1 MESKILVVFP
11 VERQCK
17 GRQLMAESQQN
28 RLNRIE
34 EKIDKMSEAIIQM
47 ARFEEKLDNYEKY
60 RDESWARMNRFSEKL
75 DRIEKKVDDNAHTV
89 GLINKLFWVAIV
101 AFSGAVATQIW
112 M

>member
-1 MESKILVVFP
+1 
-11 VERQCK
+11 
-17 GRQLMAESQQN
+17 MAESQQN

-89 GLINKLFWVAIV
+89 GRYGGVRWG
-101 AFSGAVATQIW
+101 SGNPNMDVRKPK
-112 M
+112 

>member
-1 MESKILVVFP
+1 
-11 VERQCK
+11 
-17 GRQLMAESQQN
+17 MAESQQN

-34 EKIDKMSEAIIQM
+34 EKIDKMSEALIQM
-47 ARFEEKLDNYEKY
+47 ARFEEKLDTYEKY
-60 RDESWARMNRFSEKL
+60 RDESWARMKRFSEKL

>member
-1 MESKILVVFP
+1 
-11 VERQCK
+11 
-17 GRQLMAESQQN
+17 MAESQQN

-89 GLINKLFWVAIV
+89 RLINKLFWVAIV

>member
-1 MESKILVVFP
+1 MEV
-11 VERQCK
+11 
-17 GRQLMAESQQN
+17 LMPDSE

-34 EKIDKMSEAIIQM
+34 QKVDKIAEAMVEM
-47 ARFEEKLDNYEKY
+47 ARFEQKLDNYEKY

-75 DRIEKKVDDNAHTV
+75 DSIEKKVDENAHTV

-101 AFSGAVATQIW
+101 AFSGAVAAQIW

>member
-1 MESKILVVFP
+1 MEM
-11 VERQCK
+11 
-17 GRQLMAESQQN
+17 LMPTED

-34 EKIDKMSEAIIQM
+34 EKIDKMAEAIILM
-47 ARFEEKLDNYEKY
+47 ARFEEKLDNYGKY

-75 DRIEKKVDDNAHTV
+75 DRIEKKVDENAHTV

-101 AFSGAVATQIW
+101 AASGAVAAQIW

>member
-1 MESKILVVFP
+1 MPNSD
-11 VERQCK
+11 
-17 GRQLMAESQQN
+17 

-34 EKIDKMSEAIIQM
+34 EKIDKMAEAIMLM

-75 DRIEKKVDDNAHTV
+75 DRIEKKVDENAHTV
-89 GLINKLFWVAIV
+89 GLINKLFWVAII
-101 AFSGAVATQIW
+101 AFAGAVAAQIW

>member
-1 MESKILVVFP
+1 
-11 VERQCK
+11 
-17 GRQLMAESQQN
+17 MADSQSN
-28 RLNRIE
+28 RLKRIE
-34 EKIDKMSEAIIQM
+34 EKRDKMAEAIIQM

-101 AFSGAVATQIW
+101 AFAGAVTTQIW

>member
-1 MESKILVVFP
+1 
-11 VERQCK
+11 
-17 GRQLMAESQQN
+17 MAESQQN

-47 ARFEEKLDNYEKY
+47 AKFEAKLDNYEKY

>member
-1 MESKILVVFP
+1 
-11 VERQCK
+11 
-17 GRQLMAESQQN
+17 MAESQQN

-75 DRIEKKVDDNAHTV
+75 DRIEKKVDDNAHTA

>member
-1 MESKILVVFP
+1 MEM
-11 VERQCK
+11 
-17 GRQLMAESQQN
+17 LMPNSD

-34 EKIDKMSEAIIQM
+34 EKIDKMAEAIMLM

-60 RDESWARMNRFSEKL
+60 RDESWKRMNRFSEKL
-75 DRIEKKVDDNAHTV
+75 DRIEKKVDENAHTV

-101 AFSGAVATQIW
+101 AASGAVAAQIW

>member
-1 MESKILVVFP
+1 MSTP
-11 VERQCK
+11 ER
-17 GRQLMAESQQN
+17 LD
-28 RLNRIE
+28 RIE
-34 EKIDKMSEAIIQM
+34 EKIDKMTEAIVQM

-75 DRIEKKVDDNAHTV
+75 DRIEKKVDENAHTV

-101 AFSGAVATQIW
+101 AFAGAVAAQIW

>member
-1 MESKILVVFP
+1 MPTED
-11 VERQCK
+11 
-17 GRQLMAESQQN
+17 

-34 EKIDKMSEAIIQM
+34 EKIDKMAEAIILM
-47 ARFEEKLDNYEKY
+47 ARFEEKLDNYGKY

-75 DRIEKKVDDNAHTV
+75 DRIEKKVDENAHTV

-101 AFSGAVATQIW
+101 AFSGAVAAQIW

>member
-1 MESKILVVFP
+1 MPTED
-11 VERQCK
+11 
-17 GRQLMAESQQN
+17 

-34 EKIDKMSEAIIQM
+34 EKIDKMAEAIILM
-47 ARFEEKLDNYEKY
+47 ARFEEKLDNYGKY

-75 DRIEKKVDDNAHTV
+75 DRIEKKVDENAHTV

-101 AFSGAVATQIW
+101 AASGAVAAQIW

>member
-1 MESKILVVFP
+1 
-11 VERQCK
+11 
-17 GRQLMAESQQN
+17 MADSQSN

-34 EKIDKMSEAIIQM
+34 EKIDKMAEAIIQM

-101 AFSGAVATQIW
+101 AFAGAVTTQIW

>member
-1 MESKILVVFP
+1 MEV
-11 VERQCK
+11 
-17 GRQLMAESQQN
+17 LMPESE

-34 EKIDKMSEAIIQM
+34 QKVDKIAEAIIQM

-75 DRIEKKVDDNAHTV
+75 DRIEKKVDENARTV

-101 AFSGAVATQIW
+101 AFSGAVAAQIW

>member
-1 MESKILVVFP
+1 
-11 VERQCK
+11 
-17 GRQLMAESQQN
+17 MAESQQN

-60 RDESWARMNRFSEKL
+60 RDESWERMNRFSEKL

>member
-1 MESKILVVFP
+1 MPTED
-11 VERQCK
+11 
-17 GRQLMAESQQN
+17 

-34 EKIDKMSEAIIQM
+34 EKIDKMAEAIILM
-47 ARFEEKLDNYEKY
+47 ARYEEKLDNYEKY

-75 DRIEKKVDDNAHTV
+75 DRIEKKVDENAHTV

-101 AFSGAVATQIW
+101 AASGAVAAQIW